1 MPKAKPTPKAA
12 DTQTAVFSEAVTY
25 FKHCQYAKAEPLF
38 LSAAAV
44 NPRAMYFLGE
54 IYSQGTKP
62 QWPDKTKG
70 AAWYEKG
77 AQAGDLLCQFNLVQ
91 IQDLPPKTLQKKPRS
106 LFPGMAK
113 LAQKGDIFA
122 AYELGCLFLYNW
134 EEN

>member
-1 MPKAKPTPKAA
+1 
-12 DTQTAVFSEAVTY
+12 
-25 FKHCQYAKAEPLF
+25 
-38 LSAAAV
+38 
-44 NPRAMYFLGE
+44 MYFLGE

-91 IQDLPPKTLQKKPRS
+91 IQDLPPKTLQKKLRS

>member
-91 IQDLPPKTLQKKPRS
+91 IQDLPPKTLQKKLRS

-113 LAQKGDIFA
+113 LAQKGYIFA
-122 AYELGCLFLYNW
+122 AY
-134 EEN
+134 